1 MNELK
6 TYTVSEVQ
14 DILKVSVRTIRA
26 YISTGKLKASKVGRS
41 YVIKRED
48 LEQFIKDNEH

>member
-48 LEQFIKDNEH
+48 LEQFIKDN